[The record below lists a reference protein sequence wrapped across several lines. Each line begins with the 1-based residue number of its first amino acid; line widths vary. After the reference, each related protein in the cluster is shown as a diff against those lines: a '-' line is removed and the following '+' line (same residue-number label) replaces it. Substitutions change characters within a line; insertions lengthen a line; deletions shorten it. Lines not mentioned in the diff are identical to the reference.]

1 MISEI
6 FGVDGLIILLLA
18 LASFGLALWALIDA
32 AVRPGPAFKAA
43 GQSKALWI
51 ILPIVGIFLFSI
63 VGGILGAVYLGGNPA
78 KGKGVQLGW

>member
-1 MISEI
+1 MVGGVFGIS
-6 FGVDGLIILLLA
+6 GLVFLLVGLASLLLA
-18 LASFGLALWALIDA
+18 VWALVDA

-63 VGGILGAVYLGGNPA
+63 VGGILGAVYLSAIRPR
-78 KGKGVQLGW
+78 VRLSQLGW